1 MTKKN
6 YLLKV
11 RRSRKKYLF
20 LYFLAIIVLFLII
33 YVTFF
38 LNYKLSK
45 FAWIASI
52 AYIYFTAKFI
62 EYERIKD
69 WWGVTETSL
78 VQSLGLFNKNV
89 RQVDFSSISDLDLNQ
104 PLFKR
109 ILNYGNVNVRLFLN
123 ETSISI
129 KDINNPDK
137 FIEELQKIITKNR
150 KKKDGIRDL
159 Q

>member
-1 MTKKN
+1 MVKKDF
-6 YLLKV
+6 LLKV
-11 RRSRKKYLF
+11 RVSRKRYLSLYIFAILIF
-20 LYFLAIIVLFLII
+20 LLII
-33 YVTFF
+33 YLTLF
-38 LNYKLSK
+38 LKYNLSK
-45 FAWIASI
+45 TSWTLSISYLLFTIAL
-52 AYIYFTAKFI
+52 I
-62 EYERIKD
+62 EYEILQD

-129 KDINNPDK
+129 KDINNPNK
-137 FIEELQKIITKNR
+137 FIEDLQKIIAKSR